1 MFIRTDRCRLGISS
15 EYLVT
20 LSIVTIITLASTL
33 FMLSCTS
40 PELSWDEAGYVA
52 ATSNQWGSV
61 WGGWIY
67 NRHQHGPMAIYLTK
81 LGQEVLP
88 AGAGSI
94 EDRLRFFVAF
104 VSSVG
109 IGFSYWTLR
118 YSFKTSR
125 ASALVGAG
133 LLLFSVIRLEET
145 NIIGPHHLMLVCT
158 VAMVGLGYQWRDR
171 PTVKAAIGLGAVIA
185 FGAVSMSYVI
195 PAVLC
200 WAVAVSLAGAGW
212 FAWDRTTHFKI

>member
-1 MFIRTDRCRLGISS
+1 
-15 EYLVT
+15 
-20 LSIVTIITLASTL
+20 
-33 FMLSCTS
+33 CTS
-40 PELSWDEAGYVA
+40 PELSWDEAVYVA
-52 ATSNQWGSV
+52 ATSNHWGSL
-61 WGGWIY
+61 WGGWY
-67 NRHQHGPMAIYLTK
+67 YSRHQHGPMAIYLTK

-88 AGAGSI
+88 AGVGSI

-125 ASALVGAG
+125 ASALVGSS
-133 LLLFSVIRLEET
+133 LLLLSVIRLEET
-145 NIIGPHHLMLVCT
+145 YIIGPHHLMLVCT
-158 VAMVGLGYQWRDR
+158 LAMVGLGYQWRDR
-171 PTVKAAIGLGAVIA
+171 PTLQAAIVLGTVIA

-195 PAVLC
+195 PAALC

-212 FAWDRTTHFKI
+212 FAWDRTHIK